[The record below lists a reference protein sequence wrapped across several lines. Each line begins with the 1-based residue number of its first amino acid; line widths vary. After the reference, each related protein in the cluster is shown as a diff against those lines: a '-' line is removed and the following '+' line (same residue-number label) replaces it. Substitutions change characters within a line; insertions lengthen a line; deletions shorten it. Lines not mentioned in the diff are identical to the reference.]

1 MSAVLVADDVL
12 AVLANWQLGEVSA
25 VHPCPLGTMNETF
38 IVTTSDRLAVLRQHR
53 LSRCRS
59 MVEREHALMDHARE
73 RGVPCPEVLCAR
85 SGGRLIEEA
94 GRLYSV
100 FEHAPG
106 RQVRRGDLIAAQASS
121 LGRALAHLHDAIAD
135 CAPVRDRATGED
147 RGTAAMPTSAET
159 AARLQ
164 RLLTVVQ
171 QRRKATEVDQWAE
184 ERLRSRLTWLE
195 ANPGAPPAVSSRESR
210 PLHGDYQESN
220 VFFDGRQ
227 RVCAVIDWD
236 NSRYGSTSAEMIRT
250 MALVFDLDRMLCQA
264 FLDGYRE
271 LRQADLDDLCL
282 EAGSYSWRKLH
293 DTWLYDTVYLHGD
306 SRPSRFIAPGR
317 YVPFIDR
324 WNDVQ
329 STLD

>member
-1 MSAVLVADDVL
+1 MSAVLAADDVL

-73 RGVPCPEVLCAR
+73 RGVPCPEVLWAR

-94 GRLYSV
+94 GRLYSL

-106 RQVRRGDLIAAQASS
+106 RQVPRNDLIPTQASS

-135 CAPVRDRATGED
+135 CAPVRDRPTGED
-147 RGTAAMPTSAET
+147 RGTAATPTSAET

-164 RLLTVVQ
+164 RLLTFV
-171 QRRKATEVDQWAE
+171 QRRREATEVDQWAE
-184 ERLRSRLTWLE
+184 ERLRSRLAWLE
-195 ANPGAPPAVSSRESR
+195 ANPGTPPAVSSRESR

-220 VFFDGRQ
+220 VFFDDRQ

-236 NSRYGSTSAEMIRT
+236 NSQYGSTSGEMIRA

-271 LRQADLDDLCL
+271 LRQADLDDLCR
-282 EAGSYSWRKLH
+282 EAELYSWRKLH
-293 DTWLYDTVYLHGD
+293 DTWLYDTVYLQGE
-306 SRPSRFIAPGR
+306 SRPSRFIAPGT
-317 YVPFIDR
+317 YTPFIDR
-324 WNDVQ
+324 WNAVH
-329 STLD
+329 STLH

>member
-1 MSAVLVADDVL
+1 MLVVRAADDLL
-12 AVLANWQLGEVSA
+12 AVLAHWQLGEVRA
-25 VHPCPLGTMNETF
+25 VHKSPLGTMNDTF
-38 IVTTSDRLAVLRQHR
+38 IVTTSDRLAVLRRHR
-53 LSRCRS
+53 LSRCRP
-59 MVEREHALMDHARE
+59 MVKREHALMGSARE
-73 RGVPCPEVLCAR
+73 RGVPCPEVLWAR
-85 SGGRLIEEA
+85 SGERLIEED
-94 GRLYSV
+94 GRLFSL

-106 RQVRRGDLIAAQASS
+106 RQVRRCELIATQASS

-135 CAPVRDRATGED
+135 YAPVRDRPTGED
-147 RGTAAMPTSAET
+147 RGTAALPTSEET

-171 QRRKATEVDQWAE
+171 QRRKATEVDQWAK
-184 ERLRSRLTWLE
+184 ERLRSRLAWLE

-220 VFFDGRQ
+220 VFFDDRQ
-227 RVCAVIDWD
+227 RVCAVLDWD
-236 NSRYGSTSAEMIRT
+236 NSQYGSAAGEMVRA
-250 MALVFDLDRMLCQA
+250 MALIFDLDRTLCQA

-282 EAGSYSWRKLH
+282 EAELYSWRKLH
-293 DTWLYDTVYLHGD
+293 DTWLYDTVYLQGE

-329 STLD
+329 STLH